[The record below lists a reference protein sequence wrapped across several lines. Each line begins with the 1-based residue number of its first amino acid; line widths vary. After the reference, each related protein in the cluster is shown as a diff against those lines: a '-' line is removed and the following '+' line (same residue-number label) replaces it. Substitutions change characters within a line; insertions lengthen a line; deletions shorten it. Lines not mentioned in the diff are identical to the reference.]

1 MEWRPF
7 HLISKHPPTVQM
19 EQSPSGA
26 LDALTQD
33 FISHCQSASNY
44 FTCMTK
50 VSFSS
55 LWIKYAAGLFRPPLC
70 KNHLLLSD
78 LSGSN
83 YCSCPVW
90 GMAGV
95 PSNGCKLPRPTF
107 TQKFFHKF
115 VLFISHYKTSIWT
128 LVSAQIWYVH
138 TLCFTIWR
146 GDKFNFGYINSEIVI
161 INGHN

>member
-1 MEWRPF
+1 MRTISFSFKTFAHGPNGAKPF
-7 HLISKHPPTVQM
+7 RCF
-19 EQSPSGA
+19 
-26 LDALTQD
+26 DFTQE
-33 FISHCQSASNY
+33 FTSHCKSASNY

-50 VSFSS
+50 ASFSS

-70 KNHLLLSD
+70 KKHLLLSD

-83 YCSCPVW
+83 YCSCPVLK
-90 GMAGV
+90 MAGV

-107 TQKFFHKF
+107 TQKFFNKF
-115 VLFISHYKTSIWT
+115 FFFSPLQNLLSIWT

-146 GDKFNFGYINSEIVI
+146 GDMFNFWYINSEILI
-161 INGHN
+161 INGSN